1 MLKTIKTIFALAFM
15 CGIPVAVCSVTL
27 FNEEHSVWLGVIG
40 TVSAFLGV
48 RLSYGMEGFYE
59 HPKHI
64 GNIDNSIRPV
74 INQNWIMFLITLIIN
89 LMIANL
95 AGSW

>member
-1 MLKTIKTIFALAFM
+1 MDNPIKTILALAFM
-15 CGIPVAVCSVTL
+15 CGIPTAVSSVVL
-27 FNEEHSVWLGVIG
+27 FNEEHSIWLGVIG
-40 TVSAFLGV
+40 IVSAFLGV
-48 RLSYGMEGFYE
+48 TLSYGIKLFYE

-64 GNIDNSIRPV
+64 GNLYYRIRPV

>member
-1 MLKTIKTIFALAFM
+1 MLNAIKTVLALMFM
-15 CGIPVAVCSVTL
+15 SGIPVAVCSVTL
-27 FNEEHSVWLGVIG
+27 FNETHSIWLAVIG
-40 TVSAFLGV
+40 ILSAFLGV

-64 GNIDNSIRPV
+64 GNLDNRIRPV

>member
-1 MLKTIKTIFALAFM
+1 MDNPIKTILALAFM
-15 CGIPVAVCSVTL
+15 CGIPTAVSSVVL
-27 FNEEHSVWLGVIG
+27 FNESHSIWLAVIG
-40 TVSAFLGV
+40 TISAFLGV
-48 RLSYGMEGFYE
+48 TLSYGMKGFRE

-64 GNIDNSIRPV
+64 GNLDGSIRPV

>member
-1 MLKTIKTIFALAFM
+1 MLKTIKTIFSLALM
-15 CGIPVAVCSVTL
+15 CGIPTAVSSVVL
-27 FNEEHSVWLGVIG
+27 FNEEHSVWLAVIG
-40 TVSAFLGV
+40 SVSAFLGV
-48 RLSYGMEGFYE
+48 RLSYGIEGFYE

-64 GNIDNSIRPV
+64 GNLDNKIRPV

-89 LMIANL
+89 LMVANL

>member
-1 MLKTIKTIFALAFM
+1 MLKTVKALIALPLM
-15 CGIPVAVCSVTL
+15 CGIPVAVCSVAL
-27 FNEEHSVWLGVIG
+27 FNESHSVWLAVIG
-40 TVSAFLGV
+40 TLSAFLGV
-48 RLSYGMEGFYE
+48 RISYGMEGFYE

-64 GNIDNSIRPV
+64 GNIDNKIRPV

>member
-1 MLKTIKTIFALAFM
+1 MLNTIKTALALALM
-15 CGIPVAVCSVTL
+15 CGIPTAVSSVVL
-27 FNEEHSVWLGVIG
+27 FNEEHSVWLAVIG
-40 TVSAFLGV
+40 TLSAFLGV

-89 LMIANL
+89 LMVANL